1 MRVNG
6 RLVFLPRDFLPP
18 RFLHKNHT
26 PTMTNIKRISALK
39 AITANITGKNV
50 WILFN
55 TSVTSDE
62 SDIVVVLL
70 DEFDAL

>member
-1 MRVNG
+1 
-6 RLVFLPRDFLPP
+6 
-18 RFLHKNHT
+18 
-26 PTMTNIKRISALK
+26 MTNIKRISALK